1 MVAWIDPG
9 PLKLVFSFFFVVS
22 SIGFAR
28 DMLNIVLPTKIKTMV
43 TIRGFRFSIREFAG
57 SLGDF
62 GTLLPFTVG
71 YIVICGFNPTG
82 LLLGIGLTNIILAFI
97 YRLPLPVQPQKA
109 IGSVALAE
117 RWTRNTV
124 LGAGFSVGLV
134 WVFLSFSERL
144 TDLLEKVPKGVT
156 RGIQLGLAF
165 TLALAGAEMIQP
177 DFLIAIPLMI
187 VAFLLLRNK
196 FLPSAIFLI
205 VFGFIYALF
214 TGDLRMSQVT
224 VGFSLPEITLFSV
237 NDMFYGF
244 IYAGFAQLFLTLTNA
259 VVATVALV
267 HDLFPE
273 RTDVTP
279 RVLIR
284 NMGVMDVTTP
294 FIGGMPLCHG
304 AGGLSAQYL
313 FGARTAGA
321 ILMEGVLEISLGLFF
336 SQSLVNIFSAFP
348 MFVVGVMLLMTSFEL
363 GKISLKIQ
371 GKNEI
376 YVTVVTA
383 LLATVFNMAAGFAG
397 GIILYAALKKK
408 VIKL

>member
-1 MVAWIDPG
+1 MVMIKG
-9 PLKLVFSFFFVVS
+9 FEFSV
-22 SIGFAR
+22 
-28 DMLNIVLPTKIKTMV
+28 
-43 TIRGFRFSIREFAG
+43 REFAG

-82 LLLGIGLTNIILAFI
+82 LLLGIGLTNIILALI

-117 RWTRNTV
+117 RWTKNTV

-134 WVFLSFSERL
+134 WVLLSFSKRL

-165 TLALAGAEMIQP
+165 TLALAGAEMIHP
-177 DFLIAIPLMI
+177 DFLIAIPLMAL
-187 VAFLLLRNK
+187 AFLLLRNK
-196 FLPSAIFLI
+196 FLPAAIFLI
-205 VFGFIYALF
+205 LFGFIYAIA
-214 TGDLRMSQVT
+214 TGNLSLSQIN
-224 VGFSLPEITLFSV
+224 VGFSLPQFTLFSL
-237 NDMFYGF
+237 NDMLYGF
-244 IYAGFAQLFLTLTNA
+244 IYAGIAQLFLTLTNA

-267 HDLFPE
+267 HDLFPD
-273 RTDVTP
+273 RKDVTP
-279 RVLIR
+279 RNLIK
-284 NMGVMDVTTP
+284 NMGAMNITTP

-313 FGARTAGA
+313 FGARTGGA
-321 ILMEGVLEISLGLFF
+321 ILMEGILEISLGLIF
-336 SQSLVNIFSAFP
+336 SQSLVNIFTSFP
-348 MFVVGVMLLMTSFEL
+348 LFVVGVMLLMASFEL

-376 YVTVVTA
+376 FIMIVTA
-383 LLATVFNMAAGFAG
+383 LLATAFNMAVGFIG
-397 GIILYAALKKK
+397 GLVLYFALEKKIIQLT
-408 VIKL
+408 

>member
-1 MVAWIDPG
+1 M
-9 PLKLVFSFFFVVS
+9 
-22 SIGFAR
+22 
-28 DMLNIVLPTKIKTMV
+28 M
-43 TIRGFRFSIREFAG
+43 IRGFEFSVREFAG

-82 LLLGIGLTNIILAFI
+82 LLLGIGLTNIILALI
-97 YRLPLPVQPQKA
+97 YKLPLPVQPQKA

-117 RWTRNTV
+117 RWSRNTV

-134 WVFLSFSERL
+134 WVLLSFSKRL
-144 TDLLEKVPKGVT
+144 SGLLKKVPKGVT

-165 TLALAGAEMIQP
+165 TLALAGAEMIQS
-177 DFLIAIPLMI
+177 DFLIAIPLI
-187 VAFLLLRNK
+187 ILAFLLLRNR
-196 FLPSAIFLI
+196 FLPAAIFLI
-205 VFGFIYALF
+205 LFGFIFAIA
-214 TGDLRMSQVT
+214 TGNLSISEINVS
-224 VGFSLPEITLFSV
+224 FSLPEITLFSL

-244 IYAGFAQLFLTLTNA
+244 IYAGIAQLFLTLTNA

-267 HDLFPE
+267 HDLFPD
-273 RTDVTP
+273 RTDVTA
-279 RVLIR
+279 RNLIK
-284 NMGVMDVTTP
+284 NMGVMNITTP

-313 FGARTAGA
+313 FGARTGGA
-321 ILMEGVLEISLGLFF
+321 ILMEGILELSLGLFF
-336 SQSLVNIFSAFP
+336 SQSLVNIFTAFP
-348 MFVVGVMLLMTSFEL
+348 LFVVGIMLLMTSFEL

-383 LLATVFNMAAGFAG
+383 LLATVFNMAVGFIG
-397 GIILYAALKKK
+397 GLVLYVALERKIIQL
-408 VIKL
+408 